1 MNDIPSRSWLSPNVT
16 VRKSRIHN
24 LGLFANAAIAREET
38 VAILGGTTLTDREV
52 DEKMRSDERYDGVAL
67 DRNKNLNIA
76 PRDWPGI
83 YGNHSCDP
91 NLWMKGRVTIIARR
105 DVRPGEELTT
115 DYAMYTI
122 SPGWS
127 MECNCG
133 SSLCRRV
140 ITGNDW
146 KLPELRARYRGH
158 FSPVIENLIEEEKN
172 ATNPRQKASA

>member
-1 MNDIPSRSWLSPNVT
+1 VT
-16 VRKSRIHN
+16 VRESYIHN

-38 VAILGGTTLTDREV
+38 VAVLGGTTLTNREV
-52 DEKMRSDERYDGVAL
+52 DEKIRNGERYDGVVL
-67 DRNKNLNIA
+67 DRDKNLNIA

-91 NLWMKGRVTIIARR
+91 NLWMKDRVTIIARR
-105 DVRPGEELTT
+105 NIRPGEELTT

-122 SPGWS
+122 SPDWS

-133 SSLCRRV
+133 SSLCRRL

-158 FSPVIENLIEEEKN
+158 FSPVIEKLIEEEKKPN
-172 ATNPRQKASA
+172 EFKTKASL